1 MSAAVDK
8 SEEDDFRERYAG
20 EVRKM
25 SNLQLDD
32 ELKKVKHQGM
42 RTPGRRGE
50 EIKRD
55 EIDKEVIRRHHSK

>member
-8 SEEDDFRERYAG
+8 SEEDDFRERYAS

-25 SNLQLDD
+25 SDLQLND

-42 RTPGRRGE
+42 KTPGRRG
-50 EIKRD
+50 
-55 EIDKEVIRRHHSK
+55 